1 MNMKLHIY
9 AMLRDYGRRCPLR
22 MHMPGHKA
30 NGRRFPLFRD
40 AALDITELPF
50 SDCLESPDGA
60 IARAQEDVADA
71 LGAAKSYFLTDGS
84 SCGVYAMLYVAKRRG
99 GKVIIA
105 RNSHKSV
112 YNACAVLGIE
122 PVILKN
128 NEKDGI
134 LLPPGAADIESALK
148 KEKDVCAVLL
158 TSPDYYGNIA
168 DYAAVRKVCD
178 RYGKLLLVDG
188 AHGAYLRFDPDG
200 AGLYAGEYADI
211 WVDGSHKTMPT
222 LTQGALLNVRDA
234 AFAGDAEEG
243 LDLFRTTSPS
253 YPVMASIEYGVK
265 YMQEFG
271 AGLIDSVRRELTFVR
286 ARLAKRG
293 IAFYADSKTLLLA
306 VDFGGMGISPQLARE
321 ELERRRIFAEMD
333 DGRYLLF
340 YFSPLTQPR
349 EIAALERKIR
359 QVIRLKTLKNTAEP
373 RGEYICGVKKFGYL
387 TSRSVACERVPL
399 SMAAGRIAAR
409 NAGITPPCY
418 PVVVAGEQI
427 TPEAAETL
435 IRAKHTFGVNGGTI
449 AVMNIGGR
457 S

>member
-1 MNMKLHIY
+1 MKLHIY
-9 AMLRDYGRRCPLR
+9 GMLRDYRRRHPLR
-22 MHMPGHKA
+22 LHMPGHKA
-30 NGRRFPLFRD
+30 NARRFPLFKD
-40 AALDITELPF
+40 APLDITELPF

-60 IARAQEDVADA
+60 IAQAQEDVAEA

-99 GKVIIA
+99 GKVVIA

-188 AHGAYLRFDPDG
+188 AHGAYLRFDPD
-200 AGLYAGEYADI
+200 AEGLYAGDYAHV

-222 LTQGALLNVRDA
+222 LTQGALLNVKDA
-234 AFAGDAEEG
+234 EFAPDAEEG

-265 YMQEFG
+265 YMEEFG
-271 AGLIDSVRRELTFVR
+271 AALTDAVKRELLS
-286 ARLAKRG
+286 ARGRLMRRG
-293 IAFYADSKTLLLA
+293 IGCYAESKTLVLA

-321 ELERRRIFAEMD
+321 ELERRRVFAELE

-340 YFSPLTQPR
+340 YFSPLTSPR
-349 EIAALERKIR
+349 EIAALER
-359 QVIRLKTLKNTAEP
+359 
-373 RGEYICGVKKFGYL
+373 
-387 TSRSVACERVPL
+387 
-399 SMAAGRIAAR
+399 
-409 NAGITPPCY
+409 
-418 PVVVAGEQI
+418 
-427 TPEAAETL
+427 
-435 IRAKHTFGVNGGTI
+435 
-449 AVMNIGGR
+449 
-457 S
+457 